1 MMSGIGLFA
10 GLISFVIYIGMPVL
24 AVLILMWIYRI
35 KQNSDMQVEQN
46 KEIIAL
52 LKLSDKS

>member
-52 LKLSDKS
+52 LKLSDER

>member
-1 MMSGIGLFA
+1 MMNGIGLFA

-52 LKLSDKS
+52 LKLSDER

>member
-35 KQNSDMQVEQN
+35 KQNSDMLVEQN

-52 LKLSDKS
+52 LKLSDER